1 MQNTC
6 SDWQYVAAFPGPLP
20 RLPSPV
26 EYANVGEGS
35 VSFSTCCQSRKNG
48 VIECGWTMAHIRDN
62 KEPSNFYHTYL
73 ASRVKWGQL
82 SYMQSLECVV
92 SWTAHKMLPL
102 TTSCL
107 NPGQILSDNVI
118 TYILYMYHHSVK
130 LYQMSQVTP
139 LKVSNNVAWHSP
151 GKTKL
156 LLGKKIAPHTVQ
168 VMENA
173 WWRFLSIVQLTLL
186 IVPH

>member
-1 MQNTC
+1 
-6 SDWQYVAAFPGPLP
+6 
-20 RLPSPV
+20 
-26 EYANVGEGS
+26 
-35 VSFSTCCQSRKNG
+35 
-48 VIECGWTMAHIRDN
+48 
-62 KEPSNFYHTYL
+62 
-73 ASRVKWGQL
+73 
-82 SYMQSLECVV
+82 
-92 SWTAHKMLPL
+92 MLPL

-139 LKVSNNVAWHSP
+139 LKVSNNVALHSPP

-173 WWRFLSIVQLTLL
+173 W
-186 IVPH
+186 